1 MIKLYKNKNIKLK
14 TKIGLTISIL
24 SFFMAIA
31 NIFINSDI
39 VKVTIWVMCTCVFM
53 LALYSSYEDI
63 DRLQRENILKDY
75 EIDCLR
81 WSYRG
86 MGKYIEHMNLPEL
99 EDINI
104 RISNELNDIEIKK
117 EDYAKRLGIKP

>member
-1 MIKLYKNKNIKLK
+1 MIKFYKNKNIKLK
-14 TKIGLTISIL
+14 NKIGITISVIA
-24 SFFMAIA
+24 FFMAIA

-39 VKVTIWVMCTCVFM
+39 VKVTIWAMCACVFM

-63 DRLQRENILKDY
+63 DRLQRRNILKAY

-99 EDINI
+99 EDINT

>member
-1 MIKLYKNKNIKLK
+1 MIKFYKNKNIKLK

-24 SFFMAIA
+24 AFFIAIA
-31 NIFINSDI
+31 NIFIGNEI
-39 VKVTIWVMCTCVFM
+39 VRLMIWTMCIIVF
-53 LALYSSYEDI
+53 ALSGLSSFEDI
-63 DRLQRENILKDY
+63 ERLQKENILKAY

-86 MGKYIEHMNLPEL
+86 MGRYIDHMNLPEL
-99 EDINI
+99 EDIDT

-117 EDYAKRLGIKP
+117 EDYAQKLGIKP

>member
-1 MIKLYKNKNIKLK
+1 MIKFYKNKNIKLK
-14 TKIGLTISIL
+14 NKIGITISVIA
-24 SFFMAIA
+24 FFVAIA
-31 NIFINSDI
+31 NLFICNDI
-39 VKVTIWVMCTCVFM
+39 VRLIIWTMCICVFAIS
-53 LALYSSYEDI
+53 LCSSFEDI
-63 DRLQRENILKDY
+63 DRLQRENILKAY

-99 EDINI
+99 EDINT

-117 EDYAKRLGIKP
+117 EHYAENLGIKP

>member
-1 MIKLYKNKNIKLK
+1 MIKFYKNKNIKLK

-24 SFFMAIA
+24 AFFIAIA
-31 NIFINSDI
+31 NMFIGNEI
-39 VKVTIWVMCTCVFM
+39 VRLMIWTMCIIVF
-53 LALYSSYEDI
+53 ALSGLSNFEDI
-63 DRLQRENILKDY
+63 ERLQKENILKAY

-86 MGKYIEHMNLPEL
+86 MGRYIDHMNLPEL
-99 EDINI
+99 EDIDT

-117 EDYAKRLGIKP
+117 EDYAQKLGIKP

>member
-1 MIKLYKNKNIKLK
+1 MIKFYKNKNIKLK

-24 SFFMAIA
+24 AFFIAIA
-31 NIFINSDI
+31 NIFIGNEI
-39 VKVTIWVMCTCVFM
+39 VRLMILTMCIIVF
-53 LALYSSYEDI
+53 ALSGLSSVEDI
-63 DRLQRENILKDY
+63 ERLQKENILKAY

-86 MGKYIEHMNLPEL
+86 MGRYIDHMNLPEL
-99 EDINI
+99 EDIDT